1 MGAKRD
7 AYEYDV
13 CFSFAGEQRPY
24 VREVADGLTKMGVR
38 VFYDTD
44 ETAELWG
51 KDLYEHLDHIYRE
64 ASRYCVIFVST
75 EYRKK
80 IWTNHE
86 RKSAQARAIRE
97 VSEYI
102 LPARF
107 DDTKIP
113 GLRETM
119 GFIDLRSTT
128 PDELKGLI
136 LKKLG
141 KPISRAPIART
152 KASPAPKSKYKP
164 WGFRTGNTMWGT
176 ILGSPAA
183 TDESVYVASRD
194 NRVYALDAATG
205 RLRWSSQRWPSQIS
219 PPITLRDMVYMSL
232 SPARWKSGGIF
243 GLSMSNGMVTW
254 THEINVPIETSPEL
268 AGNALYVTGSNGTVF
283 AIGAGAK
290 RCRWKQQVGNRFLSP
305 PKVLGKRLYVGSENG
320 IIHALETSKGRELW
334 RYKTNGSIRS
344 PLAAANGVVI
354 AVSMSDGIYAI
365 DAESGELHWRIKSF
379 GTFCSPTIHD
389 GVCYIA
395 NDREYVHAVDLVD
408 GNSRW
413 IYPVHGGV
421 GPLNA
426 PTVSND
432 MLYVGTMA
440 GYVYALRLEDGGW
453 EWSRKARSQI
463 SSKVTVANGMIYL
476 CSSDGVYAINAETGM
491 GGLRQTS

>member
-1 MGAKRD
+1 MGTKRGS
-7 AYEYDV
+7 YEYDV

-24 VREVADGLTKMGVR
+24 VREVADGLTKLGVK

-64 ASRYCVIFVST
+64 ASRFCIIFVSK

-113 GLRETM
+113 GLLETM
-119 GFIDLRSTT
+119 GFIDLRSTA
-128 PDELKGLI
+128 PDELTRHI

-141 KPISRAPIART
+141 QPINNAPVLRS
-152 KASPAPKSKYKP
+152 KSPSPPKSKFKA
-164 WGFRTGNTMWGT
+164 WGFRTGDPTWGY
-176 ILGSPAA
+176 ILGSPAV

-194 NRVYALDAATG
+194 HHVYALDSATG
-205 RLRWSSQRWPSQIS
+205 RLRWGKRLPVQIS
-219 PPITLRDMVYMSL
+219 PPVTLGNTVYISL
-232 SPARWKSGGIF
+232 SPARSKPGGLF
-243 GLSMSNGMVTW
+243 GLSTSNGVVVW
-254 THEINVPIETSPEL
+254 THETNVLTETSPEV
-268 AGNALYVTGSNGTVF
+268 AGKALYVAGSDGQVF

-290 RCRWKQQVGNRFLSP
+290 RHRWNRQVGNEFSSP
-305 PKVLGKRLYVGSENG
+305 PKVVGRALYVGSEEG
-320 IIHALETSKGRELW
+320 IIYARETSKGEELW
-334 RYKTNGSIRS
+334 RYKTNGTIRS
-344 PLAAANGVVI
+344 PLAVADGVVI
-354 AVSMSDGIYAI
+354 AISRSDGIYAI
-365 DAESGELHWRIKSF
+365 DTQSGVLRWRIKSL
-379 GTFCSPTIHD
+379 GTFCSATIHD

-395 NDREYVHAVDLVD
+395 NDREYVHALNLSD
-408 GNSRW
+408 GESRW
-413 IYPVHGGV
+413 LYPVHGGV
-421 GPLNA
+421 GPLNS
-426 PTVSND
+426 PTVSNG

-440 GYVYALRLEDGGW
+440 GYIYALRLEDGGW
-453 EWSRKARSQI
+453 EWSRKARSRI
-463 SSKVTVANGMIYL
+463 HSKVTVANGMIYL